1 MMVPI
6 VEEGLP
12 RRTAM
17 RRHAAVRFP
26 VVTHVGAA
34 SPPGA
39 ARLSPVAYLSSVA
52 EEGAQEAEAGAGRA
66 ETGVW
71 PAAICLSRSYS
82 ASTFST

>member
-26 VVTHVGAA
+26 VVTHVRAVG
-34 SPPGA
+34 PPGA
-39 ARLSPVAYLSSVA
+39 SRLSPVAYLLSVA
-52 EEGAQEAEAGAGRA
+52 EGGGQDAEDRAGQAD
-66 ETGVW
+66 TGVW